1 MKVLIACEFSGVVR
15 EAFRK
20 QGHDAWSCDILPAED
35 GSKYHIQD
43 DILNHLDEGWELMIA
58 HPPCTYLT
66 VTANKWNKESL
77 DTMHERRDMVEEAK
91 VFFMKLVNANIPRIA
106 VENPVGLISTSYR
119 KPDQIIQPFEFGHK
133 EPKKTCL
140 WLKGLPKLEPTKMVE
155 PEYFKTKSGKNMAQ
169 WFYLSKLKGEERAK
183 MRSVTFQGIADAMAE
198 QWTNPLQTTL
208 V

>member
-183 MRSVTFQGIADAMAE
+183 MRSVTFLGIADAMAE